1 MLAIKKYGT
10 RLLIVLIAIIFLV
23 GCDQTTKKAA
33 TTHLKDKIHTEI
45 AGIINLQYIE
55 NDGGMLSLGSKLPS
69 EVKFVVFILVVA
81 IFLLILFV
89 YIIRNHKE
97 LIIKQLAL
105 ILILSGGIGNL
116 IDRVFNNGNV
126 IDFIRIKIPL
136 LESGIF
142 NIADFYVTIGIS
154 GLMILKFFKV
164 KKLEPGVTE
173 DHLGIK

>member
-10 RLLIVLIAIIFLV
+10 RLLIVLIAVIFLV

-33 TTHLKDKIHTEI
+33 THLKDKTHTEI

-69 EVKFVVFILVVA
+69 EVKFLVFILVVA
-81 IFLLILFV
+81 IFLLILLV
-89 YIIRNHKE
+89 YIIRNHNE
-97 LIIKQLAL
+97 LISTQLAL

-154 GLMILKFFKV
+154 GLMILMFFKV